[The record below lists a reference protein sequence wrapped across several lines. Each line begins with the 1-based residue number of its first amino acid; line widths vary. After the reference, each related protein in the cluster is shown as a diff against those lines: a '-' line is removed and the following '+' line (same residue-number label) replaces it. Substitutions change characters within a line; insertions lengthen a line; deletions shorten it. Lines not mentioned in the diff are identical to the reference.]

1 MTPAES
7 DGVSKQEPLLQF
19 PTPIGAVSSVVSSQT
34 TKEDQP
40 VFKRFTPILVL
51 VGLCWLMFLINNL
64 ILRGSLNHF
73 GITPRHLASLP
84 AILWA
89 PFLHGSFNHLL
100 ANTIPLLILGGI
112 LCARSQSEFVMVAAT
127 GTLLGGGLTWLFAR
141 NASHIGASGLIF
153 CFFGYLA
160 SLAYFRRTFGTLLL
174 SAICILFYGGMLR
187 GIVPTSTPV
196 SWEGHIAGLVAGVA
210 LAGMNSKPA
219 APPPEKSIT

>member
-1 MTPAES
+1 
-7 DGVSKQEPLLQF
+7 
-19 PTPIGAVSSVVSSQT
+19 
-34 TKEDQP
+34 

-51 VGLCWLMFLINNL
+51 VGLCWMMFLVNNI
-64 ILRGSLNHF
+64 ILRGSLNRF
-73 GITPRHLASLP
+73 GIIPRHLASLP
-84 AILWA
+84 GILWA
-89 PFLHGSFNHLL
+89 PFLHGSLNHLL

-112 LCARSQSEFVMVAAT
+112 LCARSQPEFLTVAAT

-141 NASHIGASGLIF
+141 NACHIGASGLIF

-174 SAICILFYGGMLR
+174 SGVCILFYGGMLR

-210 LAGMNSKPA
+210 LAGMSSKPV
-219 APPPEKSIT
+219 APVKET

>member
-1 MTPAES
+1 M
-7 DGVSKQEPLLQF
+7 
-19 PTPIGAVSSVVSSQT
+19 
-34 TKEDQP
+34 KEDAP
-40 VFKRFTPILVL
+40 VYQRFTPILVL
-51 VGLCWLMFLINNL
+51 VGLCWLMFFVNNL
-64 ILRGSLNHF
+64 LLRGSLNQF
-73 GITPRHLASLP
+73 GITPRHLTSLP

-100 ANTIPLLILGGI
+100 ANTLPLLVLGGI
-112 LCARSQSEFVMVAAT
+112 LCARSQSEFAMVAAT

-141 NASHIGASGLIF
+141 SASHIGASGLIF

-160 SLAYFRRTFGTLLL
+160 SLAYFRRTFGTLIL

-210 LAGMNSKPA
+210 LAGINSKPGTE
-219 APPPEKSIT
+219 APPSQRT